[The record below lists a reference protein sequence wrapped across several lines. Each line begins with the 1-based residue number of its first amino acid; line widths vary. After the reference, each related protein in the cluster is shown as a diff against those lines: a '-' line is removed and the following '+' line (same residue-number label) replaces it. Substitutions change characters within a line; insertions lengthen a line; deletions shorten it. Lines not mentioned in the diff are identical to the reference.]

1 MSAVILRPAQPA
13 DRTAVANLAAQ
24 IWDGE
29 DYLADCF
36 DEWAQDRAGQFTLAF
51 VGETLAACNKLTYT
65 GPSEWWLEG
74 LRVDPLFRGRG
85 LARLLHDN
93 GAALAV
99 QRGGGR
105 IRLATA
111 CDNPAV
117 PKIALKTGFARQNS
131 YLHTK
136 FSLSTLDG
144 LEAARTA
151 PARFAAVT
159 ADELPQ
165 FTHQLTASAAFV
177 AQGGLMEDFWVW
189 LEIVPRL
196 GQLQADGRLFWH
208 QREGRR
214 AVLIANS
221 EDDLL
226 NVNFCG
232 VADEGELTAVIADFP
247 HLAAHFNRLDF
258 RYKPV
263 DGPQNRAALEENG
276 WWIDPETV
284 LCVFEHTL

>member
-1 MSAVILRPAQPA
+1 MNAVELRPARWE
-13 DRTAVANLAAQ
+13 DRTAVEALAAQ

-36 DEWAQDRAGQFTLAF
+36 DDWTQDREGQFTLAF
-51 VGETLAACNKLTYT
+51 VGEALAACNKLTCT

-74 LRVDPLFRGRG
+74 LRVDPRFRGMG
-85 LARLLHDN
+85 LARRLHDY
-93 GAALAV
+93 AVALAGKK
-99 QRGGGR
+99 GGGR

-117 PKIALKTGFARQNS
+117 PRIALKTGFMRQNS

-136 FSLSTLDG
+136 FSLPTLDG
-144 LEAARTA
+144 LGPE
-151 PARFAAVT
+151 RFASVT
-159 ADELPQ
+159 ADNLPQ
-165 FTHQLTASAAFV
+165 FTQQLTASPAFA

-196 GQLQADGRLFWH
+196 AQLQADGRLFWH
-208 QREGRR
+208 SQGERR
-214 AVLIANS
+214 AVVIANRD
-221 EDDLL
+221 EDLL
-226 NVNFCG
+226 GINFCG
-232 VADEGELTAVIADFP
+232 VADEGDLTAVIADLP
-247 HLAAHFNRLDF
+247 HLAAHFDRLDF

-263 DGPQNRAALEENG
+263 DTPENRAALAQNG

-284 LCVFEHTL
+284 LCVFEMTNGE

>member
-1 MSAVILRPAQPA
+1 MNAVELRPARWA
-13 DRTAVANLAAQ
+13 DQAAVEALAAQ

-36 DEWAQDRAGQFTLAF
+36 ADWIRETEGQFTLAIIDK
-51 VGETLAACNKLTYT
+51 ELAACNKLTRV

-74 LRVDPLFRGRG
+74 LRVDPRFRGMG
-85 LARLLHDN
+85 LARLLHDY
-93 GAALAV
+93 AVALARK
-99 QRGGGR
+99 QGGGR

-117 PKIALKTGFARQNS
+117 PRIALKTGFMRQNG

-136 FSLSTLDG
+136 FSLPTLDG
-144 LEAARTA
+144 LRPE
-151 PARFAAVT
+151 RFASVT
-159 ADELPQ
+159 AAELPQ
-165 FTHQLTASAAFV
+165 FTHQLTASPAFA

-196 GQLQADGRLFWH
+196 AQLQADGRLFWH
-208 QREGRR
+208 QREERR
-214 AVLIANS
+214 AVLIANRE
-221 EDDLL
+221 EDGDLL

-232 VADEGELTAVIADFP
+232 VEDEGELAAVIADFP
-247 HLAAHFNRLDF
+247 HLTAHFERPDL

-263 DGPQNRAALEENG
+263 DTPENRAALAQNG

-284 LCVFEHTL
+284 LCVFEMTNDE